1 MNDISCIMN
10 VYKNDDVENF
20 KIAFNSVLEQTV
32 KSSEVIIIRD
42 GLVPENMENYLS
54 EIEKKYNFV
63 RVIRLDKNVG
73 LGIGRQIAVNEAK
86 CEFIATMDADDISV
100 PNRFEL
106 EINYLTKNTNVDVV
120 GGFISEFDDKTG
132 SVIGLRKVPLSNKEI
147 IKYNK
152 TRCPMNHVTVMM
164 RKSAVLK
171 VGNYQHLLY
180 NEDYFLWCRMI
191 REGCVLENITEILV
205 NVRSGLDQFE
215 RRGGKKYFESEK
227 EIQVWMMKNKLI
239 SLPRMIINILIR
251 FVVQILISNK
261 IRTFLFIHIFHSK

>member
-1 MNDISCIMN
+1 MNAISCIMN
-10 VYKNDDVENF
+10 VYKNDDAENF
-20 KIAFNSVLEQTV
+20 RIAFNSVIEQTV
-32 KSSEVIIIRD
+32 RPTEILIIRD
-42 GLVPENMENYLS
+42 GIVPENMEKCLS
-54 EIEKKYNFV
+54 DIEKEYNFV
-63 RVIRLDKNVG
+63 RIIRLDKNVG
-73 LGIGRQIAVNEAK
+73 LGIGRQIAVSEAK
-86 CEFIATMDADDISV
+86 CDLIATMDADDISV

-164 RKSAVLK
+164 KKSAVLK

-191 REGCVLENITEILV
+191 KEGCVLANIPEVLV

-215 RRGGKKYFESEK
+215 RRGGKKYFTSEK

-239 SLPRMIINILIR
+239 SFPRMIINILIR
-251 FVVQILISNK
+251 FFVQLLISNK